1 MGSPALAS
9 NSPPVPVTPA
19 YNNNIAAKPVTVP
32 TSSGSDS
39 SNLIA
44 NAVDQ
49 VYSAKFKADTV
60 LDKQL
65 FKAELKNAIAEF
77 EEEIK
82 AKNIKSAANLKYI
95 AGDLANIPN
104 QKGMIS
110 DAIIWLNNPN
120 DAKGK
125 KIFELAQKGTKP
137 EDLKIDE
144 NTSEDDKLAISAY
157 ILLSKAI
164 FPAVKDGGSL
174 IKDPKNIKDAK
185 TLASA
190 IQTVLEQVK
199 MSRTASNQVIADNLK
214 TVSGGFLWGTVG
226 ANDGAK
232 LFKYN
237 GNEYSAL
244 GIMKGFIGGDSKTN
258 ADFASYMNAKHPNEL
273 KHPNKLNLPP
283 ISGKHKMAQ
292 FTAQMLQDNKNI
304 FTLDASQISQ
314 LTKDLPEIAT
324 NIKELSDDET
334 FKQKILEE
342 VKTGIQNGGDP
353 LALVEQKKDEL
364 LKADASNNP
373 NEAEMIRLIYEIHI
387 LNFFSSLSGD
397 LGVAYNNQA
406 KTKDI
411 ELLEAGIDS
420 FQANKTAPTTTTGG
434 RERVGGENTVARVD
448 SLLQAYNEELQKQ
461 ITYTQDIAEK
471 TGLANLTSRFVNANL
486 PEVAG
491 QARLSDVNRLPVINA
506 KVAVVK
512 SMFSSVVQEAASELQ
527 AANQG
532 IGEAVS
538 KEETTDTT
546 IMALIGQIFDQTAAQ
561 RVEPWKKNAEA
572 GKSVITQATNSIVTN
587 LTA

>member
-1 MGSPALAS
+1 MGNPALPP
-9 NSPPVPVTPA
+9 NSPPVPATPA
-19 YNNNIAAKPVTVP
+19 YNNNIPAKPVTVP
-32 TSSGSDS
+32 TSSGS
-39 SNLIA
+39 SNLITTAFYRVDSAEFEA
-44 NAVDQ
+44 NKILKD
-49 VYSAKFKADTV
+49 SNFKE
-60 LDKQL
+60 
-65 FKAELKNAIAEF
+65 ELKNAVAEF
-77 EEEIK
+77 EKEID

-95 AGDLANIPN
+95 AGDIIG
-104 QKGMIS
+104 QKGMIG

-125 KIFELAQKGTKP
+125 KIFELVKSGAKEGDPALT
-137 EDLKIDE
+137 INE

-164 FPAVKDGGSL
+164 FPAVKDNSSL
-174 IKDPKNIKDAK
+174 IRDPNNIKDAK
-185 TLASA
+185 TLAKA
-190 IQTVLEQVK
+190 IETILAQVK
-199 MSRTASNQVIADNLK
+199 MSRTASNKVIADNLG
-214 TVSGGFLWGTVG
+214 TVSGGLDLKFFKVG
-226 ANDGAK
+226 ANDGAE

-237 GNEYSAL
+237 GNKYSAL

-258 ADFASYMNAKHPNEL
+258 ADFASYMNAKHPN
-273 KHPNKLNLPP
+273 KLNLPP
-283 ISGKHKMAQ
+283 MPGKHK
-292 FTAQMLQDNKNI
+292 TATFVANMLQDNKNI

-314 LTKDLPEIAT
+314 LTKDFPEIAT

-342 VKTGIQNGGDP
+342 VKEGIEAGTDP

-364 LKADASNNP
+364 LKADASKNP

-411 ELLEAGIDS
+411 ELLQAGIDS
-420 FQANKTAPTTTTGG
+420 FKANTTTGR

-471 TGLANLTSRFVNANL
+471 TGLAKLTSKFVNASL
-486 PEVAG
+486 PGVAG
-491 QARLSDVNRLPVINA
+491 QPQLSDVNRLPVINA

-512 SMFSSVVQEAASELQ
+512 SMFSSVVQAAASELQ

-532 IGEAVS
+532 IGDAVS
-538 KEETTDTT
+538 QEETTNTT
-546 IMALIGQIFDQTAAQ
+546 KMALIGQIFDQTAAQ
-561 RVEPWKKNAEA
+561 RIEPVKQNAKLGE
-572 GKSVITQATNSIVTN
+572 SVIKQATSSLVTN

>member
-77 EEEIK
+77 EKEIK
-82 AKNIKSAANLKYI
+82 AQNIKSAANLKYI
-95 AGDLANIPN
+95 AGDIIG
-104 QKGMIS
+104 QKGMIG

-120 DAKGK
+120 DAKGT
-125 KIFELAQKGTKP
+125 KIFELAKSGAKP

-144 NTSEDDKLAISAY
+144 NASEDDRLAISAY

-164 FPAVKDGGSL
+164 FPAVKDNSSL
-174 IKDPKNIKDAK
+174 IENTNNIKDAK
-185 TLASA
+185 ALASA
-190 IQTVLEQVK
+190 IETVLAQVK
-199 MSRTASNQVIADNLK
+199 MSRTASNKVIADNLK

>member
-77 EEEIK
+77 EKEIK
-82 AKNIKSAANLKYI
+82 AQNIKSAANLKYI
-95 AGDLANIPN
+95 AGDIIG
-104 QKGMIS
+104 QKGMIG

-120 DAKGK
+120 DAKGT
-125 KIFELAQKGTKP
+125 KIFELAKSGAKP

-144 NTSEDDKLAISAY
+144 NASEDDRLAISAY

-164 FPAVKDGGSL
+164 FPAVKDNSSL
-174 IKDPKNIKDAK
+174 IENTNNIKDAK
-185 TLASA
+185 ALASA

-411 ELLEAGIDS
+411 ELLKAGIDS
-420 FQANKTAPTTTTGG
+420 FQANTTTGV

>member
-1 MGSPALAS
+1 
-9 NSPPVPVTPA
+9 
-19 YNNNIAAKPVTVP
+19 
-32 TSSGSDS
+32 
-39 SNLIA
+39 
-44 NAVDQ
+44 
-49 VYSAKFKADTV
+49 
-60 LDKQL
+60 
-65 FKAELKNAIAEF
+65 
-77 EEEIK
+77 
-82 AKNIKSAANLKYI
+82 
-95 AGDLANIPN
+95 
-104 QKGMIS
+104 
-110 DAIIWLNNPN
+110 
-120 DAKGK
+120 
-125 KIFELAQKGTKP
+125 
-137 EDLKIDE
+137 
-144 NTSEDDKLAISAY
+144 
-157 ILLSKAI
+157 
-164 FPAVKDGGSL
+164 
-174 IKDPKNIKDAK
+174 
-185 TLASA
+185 
-190 IQTVLEQVK
+190 

-420 FQANKTAPTTTTGG
+420 FQANRTAPTASDPKGL
-434 RERVGGENTVARVD
+434 EKVGGENTVARVD

>member
-1 MGSPALAS
+1 MGIPTLAS
-9 NSPPVPVTPA
+9 NSPTVPVTPPP
-19 YNNNIAAKPVTVP
+19 NNNTPAKPVTVP
-32 TSSGSDS
+32 PSSGTAS
-39 SNLIA
+39 SNLITTA
-44 NAVDQ
+44 FDQ
-49 VYSAKFKADTV
+49 VNFSEVQANKILKDSN
-60 LDKQL
+60 

-77 EEEIK
+77 EKEID

-95 AGDLANIPN
+95 AGDIIG
-104 QKGMIS
+104 QKGMIG

-125 KIFELAQKGTKP
+125 KIFELASKP
-137 EDLKIDE
+137 DLKEGDPALTIDE
-144 NTSEDDKLAISAY
+144 NTSEDDRLAISAY
-157 ILLSKAI
+157 MLLSKAI

-185 TLASA
+185 TLATA

-199 MSRTASNQVIADNLK
+199 MSRTASNKVIADNLG
-214 TVSGGFLWGTVG
+214 TVSGGLDLKFFKVG

-237 GNEYSAL
+237 GSEYSAL
-244 GIMKGFIGGDSKTN
+244 GIMKGFISGESKDSK
-258 ADFASYMNAKHPNEL
+258 ADSDFASYMKA

-283 ISGKHKMAQ
+283 MPGKHKTAT
-292 FTAQMLQDNKNI
+292 FAAQMLRNNKNI
-304 FTLDASQISQ
+304 FTLDASQLSQ
-314 LTKDLPEIAT
+314 LTKDFPEIAT

-334 FKQKILEE
+334 LKENILKN
-342 VKTGIQNGGDP
+342 VKEGIEAGGDP

-364 LKADASNNP
+364 LKADASSNP
-373 NEAEMIRLIYEIHI
+373 NEAEMVRLIYEIHI
-387 LNFFSSLSGD
+387 LNFFSSLGGD
-397 LGVAYNNQA
+397 LGVAYNNNA

-411 ELLEAGIDS
+411 ELLKPGIDS
-420 FQANKTAPTTTTGG
+420 FYNNKTAPTTNAVG

-491 QARLSDVNRLPVINA
+491 QPLLSDVNRLPVINA

-538 KEETTDTT
+538 QEETTNTT
-546 IMALIGQIFDQTAAQ
+546 EMALIGQIFDQTAAL
-561 RVEPWKKNAEA
+561 RIEPVKQNAKLGE
-572 GKSVITQATNSIVTN
+572 SVIKQATSSLTTS

>member
-77 EEEIK
+77 EKEIK
-82 AKNIKSAANLKYI
+82 AQNIKSAANLKYI
-95 AGDLANIPN
+95 AGDIIG
-104 QKGMIS
+104 QKGMIG
-110 DAIIWLNNPN
+110 DAIIWLN
-120 DAKGK
+120 A
-125 KIFELAQKGTKP
+125 
-137 EDLKIDE
+137 
-144 NTSEDDKLAISAY
+144 SEDDRLAISAY

-164 FPAVKDGGSL
+164 FPAVKDNSSL
-174 IKDPKNIKDAK
+174 IENTNNIKDAK
-185 TLASA
+185 ALASA
-190 IQTVLEQVK
+190 IETVLAQVK
-199 MSRTASNQVIADNLK
+199 MSRTASNKVIADNLK

-226 ANDGAK
+226 ANDGAE

-237 GNEYSAL
+237 GNKYSAL
-244 GIMKGFIGGDSKTN
+244 GIMKGFIGGDPKAN

-364 LKADASNNP
+364 LKADASSNP

-411 ELLEAGIDS
+411 ELLKAGIDS
-420 FQANKTAPTTTTGG
+420 FQANTTTGV

>member
-77 EEEIK
+77 EKEIK
-82 AKNIKSAANLKYI
+82 AQNIKSAANLKYI
-95 AGDLANIPN
+95 AGDIIG
-104 QKGMIS
+104 QKGMIG

-120 DAKGK
+120 DAKGT
-125 KIFELAQKGTKP
+125 KIFELAKSGAKP

-144 NTSEDDKLAISAY
+144 NASEDDRLAISAY

-164 FPAVKDGGSL
+164 FPAVKDNSSL
-174 IKDPKNIKDAK
+174 IENTNNIKDAK
-185 TLASA
+185 ALASA
-190 IQTVLEQVK
+190 IETVLAQVK
-199 MSRTASNQVIADNLK
+199 MSRTASNKVIADNLK

-226 ANDGAK
+226 ANDGAE

-237 GNEYSAL
+237 GNKYSAL
-244 GIMKGFIGGDSKTN
+244 GIMKGFIGGDPKAN

-364 LKADASNNP
+364 LKADASSNP

-411 ELLEAGIDS
+411 ELLKAGIDS
-420 FQANKTAPTTTTGG
+420 FQANTTTGV

>member
-77 EEEIK
+77 EKEIK
-82 AKNIKSAANLKYI
+82 AQNIKSAANLKYI
-95 AGDLANIPN
+95 AGDIIG
-104 QKGMIS
+104 QKGMIG

-120 DAKGK
+120 DAKGT
-125 KIFELAQKGTKP
+125 KIFELAKSGAKP

-144 NTSEDDKLAISAY
+144 NASEDDRLAISAY

-164 FPAVKDGGSL
+164 FPAVKDNSSL
-174 IKDPKNIKDAK
+174 IENTNNIKDAK
-185 TLASA
+185 ALASA

-244 GIMKGFIGGDSKTN
+244 GIMKGFIGGDSKAN

-411 ELLEAGIDS
+411 ELLKAGIDS
-420 FQANKTAPTTTTGG
+420 FQANTTTGV

>member
-77 EEEIK
+77 EKEIK
-82 AKNIKSAANLKYI
+82 AQNIKSAANLKYI
-95 AGDLANIPN
+95 AGDIIG
-104 QKGMIS
+104 QKGMIG

-120 DAKGK
+120 DAKGT
-125 KIFELAQKGTKP
+125 KIFELAKSGAKP

-144 NTSEDDKLAISAY
+144 NASEDDRLAISAY

-164 FPAVKDGGSL
+164 FPAVKDNSSL
-174 IKDPKNIKDAK
+174 IENTNNIKDAK
-185 TLASA
+185 ALASA
-190 IQTVLEQVK
+190 IETVLAQVK
-199 MSRTASNQVIADNLK
+199 MSRTASNKVIADNLK

-411 ELLEAGIDS
+411 ELLKAGIDS
-420 FQANKTAPTTTTGG
+420 FQANTTTGV

>member
-1 MGSPALAS
+1 MGSPALPP
-9 NSPPVPVTPA
+9 NSPPVPATPA
-19 YNNNIAAKPVTVP
+19 YNNNIPAKPVTVP
-32 TSSGSDS
+32 TNSGSAS
-39 SNLIA
+39 SNLITT
-44 NAVDQ
+44 AVNQ
-49 VYSAKFKADTV
+49 VDSAKIGADQV
-60 LDKQL
+60 LDKKQ
-65 FKAELKNAIAEF
+65 FKTELKNAIAEF
-77 EEEIK
+77 EKEID

-95 AGDLANIPN
+95 AGDLTNIPN

-120 DAKGK
+120 DAKGT
-125 KIFELAQKGTKP
+125 KIFELVKSGAKEGDPALT
-137 EDLKIDE
+137 INE

-157 ILLSKAI
+157 MLLSKAI
-164 FPAVKDGGSL
+164 FPAVKDNSSL
-174 IKDPKNIKDAK
+174 IENTNNIKDAK
-185 TLASA
+185 ALASA
-190 IQTVLEQVK
+190 IETVLAQVK
-199 MSRTASNQVIADNLK
+199 MSRTASNKVIADNLG
-214 TVSGGFLWGTVG
+214 TVSAGVGFGSLKVL

-244 GIMKGFIGGDSKTN
+244 GIMKGFIFGDSKTN
-258 ADFASYMNAKHPNEL
+258 ADFASYMNGKYPE
-273 KHPNKLNLPP
+273 KLNLPP
-283 ISGKHKMAQ
+283 LSGKHKTAQ
-292 FTAQMLQDNKNI
+292 FAAQMLRDNKNI

-314 LTKDLPEIAT
+314 LTKDFPEIAT

-364 LKADASNNP
+364 LERDASSNP

-411 ELLEAGIDS
+411 ELLQAGIDS
-420 FQANKTAPTTTTGG
+420 FKTDVNTKG
-434 RERVGGENTVARVD
+434 EQKVGGPNTVARVD

-491 QARLSDVNRLPVINA
+491 QAQLSDVNRLPVINA

-512 SMFSSVVQEAASELQ
+512 SMFSTVVQEAASELQ

-538 KEETTDTT
+538 KEETTNTT

-561 RVEPWKKNAEA
+561 RIDPWKKNAEA

>member
-77 EEEIK
+77 EKEIK
-82 AKNIKSAANLKYI
+82 AQNIKSAANLKYI
-95 AGDLANIPN
+95 AGDIIG
-104 QKGMIS
+104 QKGMIG

-120 DAKGK
+120 DAKGT
-125 KIFELAQKGTKP
+125 KIFELAKSGAKP

-144 NTSEDDKLAISAY
+144 NASEDDRLAISAY

-164 FPAVKDGGSL
+164 FPAVKDNSSL
-174 IKDPKNIKDAK
+174 IENTNNIKDAK
-185 TLASA
+185 ALASA

-364 LKADASNNP
+364 LKADASSNP

-411 ELLEAGIDS
+411 ELLKAGIDS
-420 FQANKTAPTTTTGG
+420 FQANTTTGV

>member
-77 EEEIK
+77 EKEIK
-82 AKNIKSAANLKYI
+82 AQNIKSAANLKYI
-95 AGDLANIPN
+95 AGDIIG
-104 QKGMIS
+104 QKGMIG

-120 DAKGK
+120 DAKGT
-125 KIFELAQKGTKP
+125 KIFELAKSGAKP

-144 NTSEDDKLAISAY
+144 NASEDDRLAISAY

-164 FPAVKDGGSL
+164 FPAVKDNSSL
-174 IKDPKNIKDAK
+174 IENTNNIKDAK
-185 TLASA
+185 ALASA
-190 IQTVLEQVK
+190 IETVLAQVK
-199 MSRTASNQVIADNLK
+199 MSRTASNKVIADNLK

-226 ANDGAK
+226 ANDGAE

-237 GNEYSAL
+237 GNKYSAL
-244 GIMKGFIGGDSKTN
+244 GIMKGFIGGDPKAN

>member
-1 MGSPALAS
+1 MGSPALPP
-9 NSPPVPVTPA
+9 NSPPVPATPA
-19 YNNNIAAKPVTVP
+19 YNNNIHAKPVTVP
-32 TSSGSDS
+32 PNSGSA
-39 SNLIA
+39 NLITT
-44 NAVDQ
+44 AVDQ
-49 VYSAKFKADTV
+49 VDSAKFQADTV